1 MKRIRQFR
9 YSGDNSTENSSS
21 SITKDALVFGNIFQ
35 SYNTISQ
42 MGIQGRPGTSFYL
55 NNSEFPIVL
64 GETGIYE
71 IDLQD
76 RGTIHS
82 IGFVD
87 NSAFKYYTTF
97 GDRLLIDIVYE
108 G

>member
-1 MKRIRQFR
+1 MKIKQFR
-9 YSGDNSTENSSS
+9 YSGDNSSDSSG
-21 SITKDALVFGNIFQ
+21 IKKDTLIFGNIFDN
-35 SYNTISQ
+35 YNTITQ

-71 IDLQD
+71 IDLQG

-82 IGFVD
+82 ISFVN
-87 NSAFKYYTTF
+87 NSAFQYYATL
-97 GDRLLIDIVYE
+97 GDRLLIDIVY
-108 G
+108 

>member
-1 MKRIRQFR
+1 MRKIKQFR
-9 YSGDNSTENSSS
+9 YSGDSSKDNSGDTS
-21 SITKDALVFGNIFQ
+21 KQALVFGNIFQ
-35 SYNTISQ
+35 NYNTISQ

-76 RGTIHS
+76 RGTIYS

-87 NSAFKYYTTF
+87 NSAFSYYSTL